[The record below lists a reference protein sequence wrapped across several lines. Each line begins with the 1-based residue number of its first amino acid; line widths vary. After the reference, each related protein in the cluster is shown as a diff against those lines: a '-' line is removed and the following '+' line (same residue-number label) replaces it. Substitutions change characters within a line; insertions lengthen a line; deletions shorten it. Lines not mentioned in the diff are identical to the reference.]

1 VIPGGYSVRSAVA
14 LGVPVRLARR
24 RMDVSRG
31 LLTGALGGLTAV
43 LVGVPL
49 AYWLRG
55 LAGPA
60 QIAANHDTA
69 IYYFMRTISGAT
81 AGVAATVAL
90 IVALR
95 SRAYAATLGMLAA
108 AVTIGVAALSAPVA
122 VLVGACVA
130 SRYRRAARAAPRR
143 WMSTRRSTAC
153 SACGRSCPRW
163 PSWSA

>member
-1 VIPGGYSVRSAVA
+1 
-14 LGVPVRLARR
+14 
-24 RMDVSRG
+24 MDVSRG

-95 SRAYAATLGMLAA
+95 SRAYAATLSMLAA

-122 VLVGACVA
+122 VLVGACGIPI
-130 SRYRRAARAAPRR
+130 STGCPAAPRR
-143 WMSTRRSTAC
+143 SMSTRRSTAC
-153 SACGRSCPRW
+153 SACGHSCPRW